1 MTHTDDEDL
10 YPSPLRIALD
20 GYSTL
25 RAQTQPES
33 KVRSTDTINIVVR
46 RNGKFVARADKN
58 FLMYTFPNTE
68 KSPVDSCL
76 YSFLIKETQKL
87 GFYDPDNDSKTI
99 FYNLYL
105 ADTAVYRELT
115 PRDMKR
121 IKPSSISKLVKGI
134 LEHSRGYLILLSDYY
149 PNVRLILQQRNGMRY
164 REYKITKWDVAELT
178 IIL

>member
-1 MTHTDDEDL
+1 MMKTYTL
-10 YPSPLRIALD
+10 ALL
-20 GYSTL
+20 GLLLMSYSTL

-58 FLMYTFPNTE
+58 FSMYTSPIAE

-76 YSFLIKETQKL
+76 YSFLIEEKQKL
-87 GFYDPDNDSKTI
+87 GFYDPDNDSRTI
-99 FYNLYL
+99 FYELYL
-105 ADTAVYRELT
+105 ADTTVYRELT

-134 LEHSRGYLILLSDYY
+134 FEHSREYLVILSDYY
-149 PNVRLILQQRNGMRY
+149 PNVRLILQQRNGKRY
-164 REYKITKWDVAELT
+164 REYKIIKWDGAELP

>member
-1 MTHTDDEDL
+1 MKTYIL
-10 YPSPLRIALD
+10 ALL
-20 GYSTL
+20 GLLLMSYSTL
-25 RAQTQPES
+25 RAQPQPES

-58 FLMYTFPNTE
+58 FLMYTSPSTE

-76 YSFLIKETQKL
+76 YSFLFEETQRLKL
-87 GFYDPDNDSKTI
+87 YDQNNVSKTTL
-99 FYNLYL
+99 YELYL
-105 ADTAVYRELT
+105 ADTTVYRELT

-121 IKPSSISKLVKGI
+121 IKPSSISKSVKGI
-134 LEHSRGYLILLSDYY
+134 PEFSRGYRIILSDYY

-164 REYKITKWDVAELT
+164 REYKIIKWDVGELP

>member
-1 MTHTDDEDL
+1 MKTYTL
-10 YPSPLRIALD
+10 ALL
-20 GYSTL
+20 GLLLMSHATL

-33 KVRSTDTINIVVR
+33 QVGSTDTINIVVR

-58 FLMYTFPNTE
+58 FLLYYTSPIA
-68 KSPVDSCL
+68 KQSPVDSCL

-87 GFYDPDNDSKTI
+87 GFYDPDNDFRTI

-105 ADTAVYRELT
+105 ADTTVYRELT

-134 LEHSRGYLILLSDYY
+134 PDLSCGYRISLSDYY
-149 PNVRLILQQRNGMRY
+149 PNVRLILQQHNRVHY
-164 REYKITKWDVAELT
+164 REYKITKWVATALP
-178 IIL
+178 IFL

>member
-1 MTHTDDEDL
+1 MMKTYTL
-10 YPSPLRIALD
+10 ALL
-20 GYSTL
+20 GLLLMSYSTL

-58 FLMYTFPNTE
+58 FLMYTSPIA
-68 KSPVDSCL
+68 KRSPVDSCL
-76 YSFLIKETQKL
+76 YSFLIEETQRLKL
-87 GFYDPDNDSKTI
+87 YDQNNVSKTTL
-99 FYNLYL
+99 YELYL

-121 IKPSSISKLVKGI
+121 IKPSSISQSVKGI
-134 LEHSRGYLILLSDYY
+134 PEFSRGYRIILSDYY
-149 PNVRLILQQRNGMRY
+149 PNVRLILQQRNGKRY
-164 REYKITKWDVAELT
+164 REYKIIKWDVVALP

>member
-1 MTHTDDEDL
+1 MMKTYTL
-10 YPSPLRIALD
+10 ALLGLLLMSYSP
-20 GYSTL
+20 L

-46 RNGKFVARADKN
+46 RNGKFGARADKN
-58 FLMYTFPNTE
+58 FLMYT
-68 KSPVDSCL
+68 SPIAKRSLVDSSL
-76 YSFLIKETQKL
+76 YTFLIEETQKL
-87 GFYDPDNDSKTI
+87 KLFDLDNVSKTI
-99 FYNLYL
+99 LYELFL

-164 REYKITKWDVAELT
+164 REYKIIKWDVAELPL
-178 IIL
+178 IL

>member
-1 MTHTDDEDL
+1 MMKTYTL
-10 YPSPLRIALD
+10 ALL
-20 GYSTL
+20 GLLLMSYSTL

-33 KVRSTDTINIVVR
+33 KVRSTATINIVVR
-46 RNGKFVARADKN
+46 RNGKFGARADKN
-58 FLMYTFPNTE
+58 FFMYTSPSTE

-76 YSFLIKETQKL
+76 YSFLIKETRKL
-87 GFYDPDNDSKTI
+87 GFYDPDNDSRTI

-105 ADTAVYRELT
+105 ADTAAYRELT

-134 LEHSRGYLILLSDYY
+134 LEHSHGYLIILSDYY

-164 REYKITKWDVAELT
+164 REYKITKWDGAELP